1 MDESLKHKF
10 SLSTTSRISTAINK
24 YFTHW
29 QRLRLNL
36 AFFWY
41 YYYYLI
47 NCESPNFGLRSAP
60 GESVLQ

>member
-29 QRLRLNL
+29 QRVRLNL

-41 YYYYLI
+41 
-47 NCESPNFGLRSAP
+47 
-60 GESVLQ
+60 